1 MLLGSVTSELK
12 FSAGINSSNFE
23 IEKGPLKKFIHGIIE
38 KEAEFVKASNVEL
51 TFKKELEISTPSR
64 IQTSTGSILV
74 MKIGPFDEKSCREI
88 GDFVDSKFRER
99 FEQENQNTVLVLGT
113 ISKASK

>member
-23 IEKGPLKKFIHGIIE
+23 TEKGPLEKFIHGIVE

-74 MKIGPFDEKSCREI
+74 MKIGPFDENDCREI
-88 GDFVDSKFRER
+88 GDFVDAKFRER
-99 FEQENQNTVLVLGT
+99 FEQENENTVLVLGT

>member
-23 IEKGPLKKFIHGIIE
+23 IEKGPLKKLIHGILE
-38 KEAEFVKASNVEL
+38 KEAKFVKASNVEL
-51 TFKKELEISTPSR
+51 TFKKDPEISTPSR
-64 IQTSTGSILV
+64 MQTNTGSTLI
-74 MKIGPFDEKSCREI
+74 MKIGPFDENEAREI

-99 FEQENQNTVLVLGT
+99 FEQKNENTLLVLEEV
-113 ISKASK
+113 SKSSK